1 MIGFKARKGLP
12 NDLSFLPIFSDSLNQ
27 SGFVN
32 STDIK
37 PNVSCLT
44 KMEPT
49 VARIRKNS
57 KPSFKQVPKSNPAPF
72 LEENL
77 FQQVLALERKRAER
91 SGNTS
96 LLVKID
102 IRHSAG
108 TEKDIIA
115 ERIDSLLGSL
125 IRETDIKGWYE
136 PGSVIG
142 VIFTELGESELIE
155 AEGKIL
161 KKVREE
167 LKQISDE
174 QQPVV
179 IGISSEYLSPLLR
192 GPEMDMVT

>member
-1 MIGFKARKGLP
+1 M
-12 NDLSFLPIFSDSLNQ
+12 
-27 SGFVN
+27 
-32 STDIK
+32 
-37 PNVSCLT
+37 
-44 KMEPT
+44 
-49 VARIRKNS
+49 ARIRKNS

-102 IRHSAG
+102 IRHFAG

-179 IGISSEYLSPLLR
+179 IGISSEYLSPATPWSRNGHGHLR
-192 GPEMDMVT
+192 VEPVADAIL